1 MQNEK
6 YDPLSIEKKWQ
17 KNWEQGNKF
26 QPVDSDEN
34 FSIVIP
40 PPNVTGSLH
49 MGHALEHSIIDV
61 ITRVKRLQGFQ
72 TLWLPG
78 TDHAGIITQLL
89 VEKELEENGISKHDL
104 GRENFL
110 AKVWEWKE
118 KSGDNITNQMK
129 TLGMSCDWSRERF
142 TMDEGLSQAVINV
155 FVSLYEN
162 DLIYKGTRMVN
173 WDTKLK
179 SAVSDLEVTSSNELG
194 KLWTINYKVG
204 DSFIEIATTRP
215 ETLLGDT
222 AVAVNPSDD
231 RYKDLIGKTAIIPIV
246 NREVEIIAD
255 DYVDVEFGSGCV
267 KITPAHDFNDYEI
280 GKRHNLETVSYTH
293 LRAHET

>member
-26 QPVDSDEN
+26 QPTDSDEN

-118 KSGDNITNQMK
+118 KSGDNITC
-129 TLGMSCDWSRERF
+129 L
-142 TMDEGLSQAVINV
+142 
-155 FVSLYEN
+155 LY
-162 DLIYKGTRMVN
+162 
-173 WDTKLK
+173 
-179 SAVSDLEVTSSNELG
+179 TSPSPR
-194 KLWTINYKVG
+194 
-204 DSFIEIATTRP
+204 DS
-215 ETLLGDT
+215 
-222 AVAVNPSDD
+222 
-231 RYKDLIGKTAIIPIV
+231 
-246 NREVEIIAD
+246 
-255 DYVDVEFGSGCV
+255 
-267 KITPAHDFNDYEI
+267 
-280 GKRHNLETVSYTH
+280 
-293 LRAHET
+293 